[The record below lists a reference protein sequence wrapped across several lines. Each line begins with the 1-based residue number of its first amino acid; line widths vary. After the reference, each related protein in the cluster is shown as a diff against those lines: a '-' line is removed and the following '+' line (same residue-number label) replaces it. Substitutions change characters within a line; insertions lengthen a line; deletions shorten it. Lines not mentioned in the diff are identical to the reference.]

1 MAARQGKP
9 KTKQP
14 GEETPPPSQA
24 KTRSSQAKRTARKRA
39 DDPPTPGSNDPLLA
53 ELRETATQRL
63 ASLLSQNIVL
73 LSDLG
78 RLNSNG
84 VDTGT
89 VFGRALKRARGLG
102 TLVPP
107 PPPEPERRPRPV
119 ECAASLHTCVIAD
132 GAAVAFGFEPC
143 GGDWRSPG
151 HVPSQLPRI
160 GTARDVAV
168 ACGWG
173 FTVVVD
179 AFGVARAGG
188 RLPGLAPGSSLRP
201 FLPKVR
207 VLSVSAGAA
216 HVLVADDQ
224 GRCWSGGDAGDGRLG
239 RGGAS
244 ELAIVE
250 GLDDVKGVA
259 AGACHSLAFTSKG
272 TLYAWGLASDGRLG
286 FTTEDASAPPT
297 RVALEG
303 VVDASA
309 GKYHSLVVASEGVVF
324 AFGDNSYG
332 LCGNQHFTA
341 RSST

>member
-1 MAARQGKP
+1 MA
-9 KTKQP
+9 T
-14 GEETPPPSQA
+14 PPSQA
-24 KTRSSQAKRTARKRA
+24 KTKSSQAKTKKRRPAA
-39 DDPPTPGSNDPLLA
+39 DDPPTPGSSDPLLA
-53 ELRETATQRL
+53 ELRETTTQRL
-63 ASLLSQNIVL
+63 AALLASNTNL

-78 RLNSNG
+78 RLNSSG

-89 VFGRALKRARGLG
+89 VFGRALKRARGLE

-107 PPPEPERRPRPV
+107 PPPEPEHRPRPV
-119 ECAASLHTCVIAD
+119 KCAASLHTSVIVD

-179 AFGVARAGG
+179 ALGVARAGG

-201 FLPKVR
+201 LLPKVR
-207 VLSVSAGAA
+207 VLAVSAGAA

-244 ELAIVE
+244 EMAPVE
-250 GLDDVKGVA
+250 GLDPIKGVA

-286 FTTEDASAPPT
+286 FTTEDACAPPT

-324 AFGDNSYG
+324 SFGDNSYG
-332 LCGNQHFTA
+332 LCGNQNFTA
-341 RSST
+341 RSPRHRRDACSTAW